1 MDSHDRTESYRT
13 NLELKIVDLFWPTVF
28 SQISNHSIRYPLQY
42 NNRDNYN
49 IEVRPWTRISS
60 WLPFCEFTVRYL
72 KHAIRET
79 QSHTKLHNTASVQL
93 RRSWQKSQSRSLVVL
108 WVIKP
113 NVGVKS
119 PAKSEFL
126 RRFEAQPTLVTIIRT
141 MIYLLRRVEH
151 CLHVPSTLL
160 LVGLSWDAEKS
171 WTTVGDHDQG
181 IYPLIPASLPLD
193 E

>member
-1 MDSHDRTESYRT
+1 MDRHF
-13 NLELKIVDLFWPTVF
+13 NLASVLWVYGKIFKAC
-28 SQISNHSIRYPLQY
+28 HEG
-42 NNRDNYN
+42 NR
-49 IEVRPWTRISS
+49 V
-60 WLPFCEFTVRYL
+60 
-72 KHAIRET
+72 
-79 QSHTKLHNTASVQL
+79 LHNTASVQL

-141 MIYLLRRVEH
+141 MIYLLRRVVH
-151 CLHVPSTLL
+151 CLRVPSTL

-171 WTTVGDHDQG
+171 WTTVDDHYQG
-181 IYPLIPASLPLD
+181 IYPIIPGRLPLD